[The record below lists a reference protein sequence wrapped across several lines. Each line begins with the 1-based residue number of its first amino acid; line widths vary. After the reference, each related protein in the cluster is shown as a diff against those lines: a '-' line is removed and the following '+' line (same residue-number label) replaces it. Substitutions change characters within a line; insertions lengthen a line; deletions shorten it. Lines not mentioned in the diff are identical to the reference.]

1 MDQEDDDFLYLL
13 IGFDMTVGPQFSMDL
28 SGQAEV
34 IDPDTTAYSITWQG
48 VYRF

>member
-1 MDQEDDDFLYLL
+1 MFA
-13 IGFDMTVGPQFSMDL
+13 GPHFSMDL

-34 IDPDTTAYSITWQG
+34 IDPDTTAYDVAWQG